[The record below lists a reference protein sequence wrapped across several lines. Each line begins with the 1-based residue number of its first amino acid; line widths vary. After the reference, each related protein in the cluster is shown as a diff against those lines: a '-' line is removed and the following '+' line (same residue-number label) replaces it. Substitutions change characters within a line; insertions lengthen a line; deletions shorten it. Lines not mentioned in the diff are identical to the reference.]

1 MRIGVDYYPEHWD
14 KDMWKSDVRLM
25 AETGVKI
32 VRLAEFAWCRLE
44 PADGVFDFVWLDEAI
59 RLFATNGIDVIIGT
73 PTNCPPRWLC
83 EKHPE
88 ILPVGDNGRTNPIG
102 IRGHRCYNSPALREY
117 AGRIVP
123 KLAEHYKDSPNVT
136 AWQLDNELE
145 ANICFCDT
153 CNKKHREWLKR
164 KYGTLGALNKAYGNI
179 VWSGEYQSWEQI
191 DPPYGG
197 YNTAWLNPAYMI
209 DFERRA
215 TDDML
220 EFIRFQADIIR
231 SYIPDA
237 FITTNACFCNHTS
250 DFTAMFSDLDVAA
263 YDNYPT
269 TSVSHDYE
277 NITSTSAYLDMIRGA
292 KRKNFWIM
300 EELSGTPGCWAPMQK
315 TPAPGMIKGYA
326 LQAFAHGADTVIF
339 FRWRTANIGAEMH
352 WHGLIDHSGVPGR
365 RFDEFAQ
372 LCGEAEKL
380 KDIRGSELRSDIAI
394 LFSADSGRAFRL
406 QPQTDGFSYIEQIK
420 AVHQAFVR
428 YGLNVDIIDEHAD
441 ISGYKIVCAPA
452 LYVTDST
459 TVKRL
464 RDFAENGG
472 TVVLTARS
480 GVKDENNNCIME
492 PLPTVY
498 RELVGCHVTEY
509 DPIGWDKAKVRF
521 TDGEEY
527 ECKQWCDILETDTA
541 KTAASYS
548 SGFYAGQPAV
558 TVNSYGGG
566 KAFYIGT
573 VGTRRMYEKAA
584 KQILDASGIP
594 YIEGLPENVEVTT
607 RTGSGITARFV
618 FNNSDLERTFE
629 LNGEKLHLDPFEMK
643 IIRLENDI

>member
-59 RLFATNGIDVIIGT
+59 RLFADNGIEVIIGT

-117 AGRIVP
+117 AGRIVA
-123 KLAEHYKDSPNVT
+123 KLAEHYKDFPNVT

-197 YNTAWLNPAYMI
+197 YNTAWLNPSYMI

-250 DFTAMFSDLDVAA
+250 DFTAMFSDLDMAA

-509 DPIGWDKAKVRF
+509 DPIGWDRAKVRF

-541 KTAASYS
+541 ETAASYS

-643 IIRLENDI
+643 IIRLENEI

>member
-44 PADGVFDFVWLDEAI
+44 PADGIFDFGWLDEAI
-59 RLFATNGIDVIIGT
+59 RLFADNGIEVIIGT

-117 AGRIVP
+117 AGRIVA
-123 KLAEHYKDSPNVT
+123 KLAEHYKDFPNVT

-145 ANICFCDT
+145 ANTCFCDT

-197 YNTAWLNPAYMI
+197 YNTAWLNPSYMI

-380 KDIRGSELRSDIAI
+380 KDVRGSELRSDIAI

>member
-59 RLFATNGIDVIIGT
+59 RLFADNGIEVIIGT

-117 AGRIVP
+117 AGRIVA
-123 KLAEHYKDSPNVT
+123 KLAEHYKDFPNVT

-197 YNTAWLNPAYMI
+197 YNTAWLNPSYMI

-541 KTAASYS
+541 ETAASYS

-573 VGTRRMYEKAA
+573 IGTRRMYEKAA

-618 FNNSDLERTFE
+618 FNNSDLERTIE

>member
-59 RLFATNGIDVIIGT
+59 RLFADNGIEVIIGT
-73 PTNCPPRWLC
+73 PTHCPPRWLC

-88 ILPVGDNGRTNPIG
+88 ILPVGDNGRINPIG

-117 AGRIVP
+117 AGRIVA
-123 KLAEHYKDSPNVT
+123 KLAEHYKDFPNVT

-164 KYGTLGALNKAYGNI
+164 KYGTLEALNKAYGNV

-292 KRKNFWIM
+292 KRNNFWIM
-300 EELSGTPGCWAPMQK
+300 EELSGTPGCWAPMQR

-365 RFDEFAQ
+365 RFYEFAE
-372 LCGEAEKL
+372 LCKEAEEL
-380 KDIRGSELRSDIAI
+380 KDIQGSELHSDIAI
-394 LFSADSGRAFRL
+394 LYSPDSGRAFRL

-452 LYVTDST
+452 LYVTDNS
-459 TVKRL
+459 TVKML
-464 RDFAENGG
+464 HGFAESGG

-509 DPIGWDKAKVRF
+509 DPIGRDKAKVRF
-521 TDGEEY
+521 TDGKEY

-541 KTAASYS
+541 ETVASYES
-548 SGFYAGQPAV
+548 EFYAGKPAI
-558 TVNSYGGG
+558 TVNSCGSG

-573 VGTRRMYEKAA
+573 VGTRRMYEKAV
-584 KQILDASGIP
+584 KQILDISGLA
-594 YIEGLPENVEVTT
+594 YTEGLPENVEITT
-607 RTGSGITARFV
+607 RTGNGITARFI
-618 FNNSDLERTFE
+618 FNNTNLKRSFE
-629 LNGEKLHLDPFEMK
+629 LDGKAIQLDPFEVK
-643 IIRLENDI
+643 IIRM

>member
-14 KDMWKSDVRLM
+14 KDMWTSDVRLM

-44 PADGVFDFVWLDEAI
+44 PADGIFDFGWLDEAI
-59 RLFATNGIDVIIGT
+59 RLFADNGIEVIIGT

-117 AGRIVP
+117 AGRIVA
-123 KLAEHYKDSPNVT
+123 KLAEHYKDFPNVT

-197 YNTAWLNPAYMI
+197 YNTAWLNPSYMI

-231 SYIPDA
+231 SYIPEA

-380 KDIRGSELRSDIAI
+380 KDVRGSELRSDIAI
-394 LFSADSGRAFRL
+394 PFSADSGRAFRL

-464 RDFAENGG
+464 RDFAGNGG

-541 KTAASYS
+541 ETAASYS

-573 VGTRRMYEKAA
+573 IGTRRMYEKAA

-643 IIRLENDI
+643 IIRLENEI

>member
-59 RLFATNGIDVIIGT
+59 RLFADNGIEVIIGT

-117 AGRIVP
+117 AGRIVA
-123 KLAEHYKDSPNVT
+123 KLAEHYKDFPNVT

-464 RDFAENGG
+464 RDFTENGG

-509 DPIGWDKAKVRF
+509 DPIGWDRAKVRF

>member
-44 PADGVFDFVWLDEAI
+44 PADGIFDFGWLDEAI
-59 RLFATNGIDVIIGT
+59 RLFADNGIEVIIGT

-117 AGRIVP
+117 AGRIVA
-123 KLAEHYKDSPNVT
+123 KLAEHYKDFPNVT

-197 YNTAWLNPAYMI
+197 YNTAWLNPSYMI

-231 SYIPDA
+231 SYIPEA

-541 KTAASYS
+541 ETAASYS

-573 VGTRRMYEKAA
+573 IGTRRMYEKAA

>member
-14 KDMWKSDVRLM
+14 KDMWTSDVRLM

-59 RLFATNGIDVIIGT
+59 RLFADNGIEVIIGT

-88 ILPVGDNGRTNPIG
+88 ILPGGDNGRTNPIG

-117 AGRIVP
+117 AGRIVA
-123 KLAEHYKDSPNVT
+123 KLAEHYKDFPNVT

-197 YNTAWLNPAYMI
+197 YNTAWLNPSYMI

>member
-59 RLFATNGIDVIIGT
+59 RLFADNGIEVIIGT

-117 AGRIVP
+117 AGRIVA
-123 KLAEHYKDSPNVT
+123 KLAEHYKDFPNVT

-197 YNTAWLNPAYMI
+197 YNTAWLNPSYMI

-380 KDIRGSELRSDIAI
+380 KDIRGSELRSVIAI

-464 RDFAENGG
+464 RDFAGNGG

-541 KTAASYS
+541 ETAASYS

-573 VGTRRMYEKAA
+573 IGTRRMYEKAA

>member
-44 PADGVFDFVWLDEAI
+44 PADGIFDFGWLDEAI
-59 RLFATNGIDVIIGT
+59 RLFADNGIEVIIGT

-117 AGRIVP
+117 AGRIVA
-123 KLAEHYKDSPNVT
+123 KLAEHYKDFPNVT

-145 ANICFCDT
+145 ANTCFCDT

-197 YNTAWLNPAYMI
+197 YNTAWLNPSYMI

-380 KDIRGSELRSDIAI
+380 KDVRGSELRSDIAI

-573 VGTRRMYEKAA
+573 IGTRRMYEKAA

>member
-44 PADGVFDFVWLDEAI
+44 PADGIFDFGWLDEAI
-59 RLFATNGIDVIIGT
+59 RLFADNGIEVIIGT

-117 AGRIVP
+117 AGRIVA
-123 KLAEHYKDSPNVT
+123 KLAEHYKDFPNVT

-164 KYGTLGALNKAYGNI
+164 KYGTLGALNKAYGSI

-464 RDFAENGG
+464 RDFAGNGG

-541 KTAASYS
+541 ETAASYS

-573 VGTRRMYEKAA
+573 IGTRRMYEKAA

>member
-14 KDMWKSDVRLM
+14 KDMWTSDVRLM

-59 RLFATNGIDVIIGT
+59 RLFADNGIEVIIGT

-117 AGRIVP
+117 AGRIVA
-123 KLAEHYKDSPNVT
+123 KLAEHYKDFPNVT

-197 YNTAWLNPAYMI
+197 YNTAWLNPSYMI

-231 SYIPDA
+231 SYIPEA

-250 DFTAMFSDLDVAA
+250 DFTAMFSDLDMAA

-269 TSVSHDYE
+269 TSVSHDYPDDPE
-277 NITSTSAYLDMIRGA
+277 CAVLSDQYMFGSDILAAPIIHRGETERTVYLPEGKWIRTLDKKVYEGGQKISA
-292 KRKNFWIM
+292 
-300 EELSGTPGCWAPMQK
+300 
-315 TPAPGMIKGYA
+315 
-326 LQAFAHGADTVIF
+326 H
-339 FRWRTANIGAEMH
+339 AE
-352 WHGLIDHSGVPGR
+352 I
-365 RFDEFAQ
+365 DEF
-372 LCGEAEKL
+372 
-380 KDIRGSELRSDIAI
+380 I
-394 LFSADSGRAFRL
+394 
-406 QPQTDGFSYIEQIK
+406 
-420 AVHQAFVR
+420 AFVR
-428 YGLNVDIIDEHAD
+428 AGAEII
-441 ISGYKIVCAPA
+441 
-452 LYVTDST
+452 
-459 TVKRL
+459 
-464 RDFAENGG
+464 
-472 TVVLTARS
+472 
-480 GVKDENNNCIME
+480 
-492 PLPTVY
+492 
-498 RELVGCHVTEY
+498 
-509 DPIGWDKAKVRF
+509 
-521 TDGEEY
+521 
-527 ECKQWCDILETDTA
+527 
-541 KTAASYS
+541 
-548 SGFYAGQPAV
+548 
-558 TVNSYGGG
+558 
-566 KAFYIGT
+566 
-573 VGTRRMYEKAA
+573 
-584 KQILDASGIP
+584 
-594 YIEGLPENVEVTT
+594 EV
-607 RTGSGITARFV
+607 F
-618 FNNSDLERTFE
+618 
-629 LNGEKLHLDPFEMK
+629 
-643 IIRLENDI
+643 

>member
-14 KDMWKSDVRLM
+14 KEMWKSDVRLM

-59 RLFATNGIDVIIGT
+59 RLFADNGIEVIIGT

-117 AGRIVP
+117 AGRIVA
-123 KLAEHYKDSPNVT
+123 KLAEHYKDFPNVT

-164 KYGTLGALNKAYGNI
+164 KYGTLGALNKAYGSI

-197 YNTAWLNPAYMI
+197 YSTAWLNPAYMI

-380 KDIRGSELRSDIAI
+380 KDVRGSELRSDIAI

-509 DPIGWDKAKVRF
+509 DPIGWDRAKVRF

-541 KTAASYS
+541 ETAASYS

>member
-1 MRIGVDYYPEHWD
+1 MERLLHYV
-14 KDMWKSDVRLM
+14 WKHRM
-25 AETGVKI
+25 
-32 VRLAEFAWCRLE
+32 
-44 PADGVFDFVWLDEAI
+44 
-59 RLFATNGIDVIIGT
+59 
-73 PTNCPPRWLC
+73 
-83 EKHPE
+83 
-88 ILPVGDNGRTNPIG
+88 LPVGTLIATDG
-102 IRGHRCYNSPALREY
+102 
-117 AGRIVP
+117 
-123 KLAEHYKDSPNVT
+123 
-136 AWQLDNELE
+136 QELE
-145 ANICFCDT
+145 VILTDFLRGEQKFDSL
-153 CNKKHREWLKR
+153 E
-164 KYGTLGALNKAYGNI
+164 TL
-179 VWSGEYQSWEQI
+179 Q
-191 DPPYGG
+191 
-197 YNTAWLNPAYMI
+197 
-209 DFERRA
+209 
-215 TDDML
+215 
-220 EFIRFQADIIR
+220 
-231 SYIPDA
+231 
-237 FITTNACFCNHTS
+237 
-250 DFTAMFSDLDVAA
+250 
-263 YDNYPT
+263 
-269 TSVSHDYE
+269 
-277 NITSTSAYLDMIRGA
+277 
-292 KRKNFWIM
+292 
-300 EELSGTPGCWAPMQK
+300 
-315 TPAPGMIKGYA
+315 
-326 LQAFAHGADTVIF
+326 LQ
-339 FRWRTANIGAEMH
+339 
-352 WHGLIDHSGVPGR
+352 
-365 RFDEFAQ
+365 
-372 LCGEAEKL
+372 
-380 KDIRGSELRSDIAI
+380 LRSDIAI

-464 RDFAENGG
+464 RDFAGNGG

-509 DPIGWDKAKVRF
+509 DPIGWDMAKVRF

-541 KTAASYS
+541 ETAASYS

>member
-44 PADGVFDFVWLDEAI
+44 PADGIFDFGWLDEAI
-59 RLFATNGIDVIIGT
+59 RLFADNGIEVIIGT

-117 AGRIVP
+117 AGRIVA
-123 KLAEHYKDSPNVT
+123 KLAEHYKDFPNVT

-164 KYGTLGALNKAYGNI
+164 KYGTLGALNKAYGTI

-250 DFTAMFSDLDVAA
+250 DFTAMFSNLDVAA

-269 TSVSHDYE
+269 TSVSHDYK

-380 KDIRGSELRSDIAI
+380 KDVRGSELRSDIAI

-464 RDFAENGG
+464 RDFAGNGG

-541 KTAASYS
+541 ETAASYS

>member
-14 KDMWKSDVRLM
+14 KDMWTSDVRLM

-44 PADGVFDFVWLDEAI
+44 PADGIFDFGWLDEAI
-59 RLFATNGIDVIIGT
+59 RLFADNGIEVIIGT

-117 AGRIVP
+117 AGRIVA
-123 KLAEHYKDSPNVT
+123 KLAEHYKDFPNVT

-231 SYIPDA
+231 SYIPEA

-380 KDIRGSELRSDIAI
+380 KDVRGSELRSDIAI
-394 LFSADSGRAFRL
+394 PFSADSGRAFRL

-464 RDFAENGG
+464 RDFAGNGG

-541 KTAASYS
+541 ETAASYS

-573 VGTRRMYEKAA
+573 IGTRRMYEKAA

-643 IIRLENDI
+643 IIRLENEI

>member
-59 RLFATNGIDVIIGT
+59 RLFADNGIEVIIGT

-117 AGRIVP
+117 AGRIVA
-123 KLAEHYKDSPNVT
+123 KLAEHYKDFPNVT

-197 YNTAWLNPAYMI
+197 YNTAWLNPSYMI

-541 KTAASYS
+541 ETAASYS

-573 VGTRRMYEKAA
+573 IGTRRMYEKAA

>member
-59 RLFATNGIDVIIGT
+59 RLFADNGIEVIIGT

-117 AGRIVP
+117 AGRIVA
-123 KLAEHYKDSPNVT
+123 KLAEHYKDFPNVT

-145 ANICFCDT
+145 ANICSCDT

-164 KYGTLGALNKAYGNI
+164 KYGTLGALNKAYGSI

-231 SYIPDA
+231 SYIPEA

-380 KDIRGSELRSDIAI
+380 KDVRGSELRSDIAI

-428 YGLNVDIIDEHAD
+428 YGLNVDIIDQHAD

-464 RDFAENGG
+464 RDFAGNGG

-541 KTAASYS
+541 ETAASYS

>member
-59 RLFATNGIDVIIGT
+59 RLFADNGIEVIIGT

-117 AGRIVP
+117 AGRIVA
-123 KLAEHYKDSPNVT
+123 KLAEHYKDFPNVT

-464 RDFAENGG
+464 RDFTENGG

-541 KTAASYS
+541 ETAASYS

>member
-44 PADGVFDFVWLDEAI
+44 PADGIFDFGWLDEAI
-59 RLFATNGIDVIIGT
+59 RLFADNGIEVIIGT

-117 AGRIVP
+117 AGRIVA
-123 KLAEHYKDSPNVT
+123 KLAEHYKDFPNVT

-231 SYIPDA
+231 SYIPEA

-380 KDIRGSELRSDIAI
+380 KDIRGSELRSVIAI

-541 KTAASYS
+541 ETAASYS

-573 VGTRRMYEKAA
+573 IGTRRMYEKAA

>member
-59 RLFATNGIDVIIGT
+59 RLFADNGIEVIIGT

-117 AGRIVP
+117 AGRIVA
-123 KLAEHYKDSPNVT
+123 KLAEHYKDFPNVT

-197 YNTAWLNPAYMI
+197 YNTAWLNPSYMI

-509 DPIGWDKAKVRF
+509 DPIGWDRAKVRF

-573 VGTRRMYEKAA
+573 IGTRRMYEKAA

>member
-59 RLFATNGIDVIIGT
+59 RLFADNGIEVIIGT

-117 AGRIVP
+117 AGRIVA
-123 KLAEHYKDSPNVT
+123 KLAEHYKDFSNVT

-164 KYGTLGALNKAYGNI
+164 KYDTLEALNKAYGNV

-269 TSVSHDYE
+269 TLVSHDYE

-292 KRKNFWIM
+292 KRNNFWIM
-300 EELSGTPGCWAPMQK
+300 EELSGTPGCWAPMQR

-380 KDIRGSELRSDIAI
+380 KDIRGSELHSDIAI
-394 LFSADSGRAFRL
+394 LYSPDSGRAFRL

-452 LYVTDST
+452 LYVTDNS
-459 TVKRL
+459 TVKML
-464 RDFAENGG
+464 HGFAESGG

-492 PLPTVY
+492 QLPTVY
-498 RELVGCHVTEY
+498 RGLVGCHVTEY
-509 DPIGWDKAKVRF
+509 DPIGRDKAKVRF
-521 TDGEEY
+521 TDGKEY

-541 KTAASYS
+541 ETVASYES
-548 SGFYAGQPAV
+548 EFYAGKHAI
-558 TVNSYGGG
+558 TVNSFGSG

-573 VGTRRMYEKAA
+573 VGTKRMYEKAV
-584 KQILDASGIP
+584 KQILDISGLA
-594 YIEGLPENVEVTT
+594 YTEGLPENVEITT
-607 RTGSGITARFV
+607 RTGNGITARFI
-618 FNNSDLERTFE
+618 FNNTNLKRSFE
-629 LNGEKLHLDPFEMK
+629 LDGKAIQLDPFEVK
-643 IIRLENDI
+643 IIRM

>member
-59 RLFATNGIDVIIGT
+59 RLFADNGIEVIIGT

-117 AGRIVP
+117 AGRIVA
-123 KLAEHYKDSPNVT
+123 KLAEHYKDFPNVT

-541 KTAASYS
+541 ETAASYS

-573 VGTRRMYEKAA
+573 IGTRRMYEKAA

>member
-1 MRIGVDYYPEHWD
+1 
-14 KDMWKSDVRLM
+14 MWKSDVRLM

-59 RLFATNGIDVIIGT
+59 RLFADNGIEVIIGT

-117 AGRIVP
+117 AGRIVA
-123 KLAEHYKDSPNVT
+123 KLAEHYKDFPNVT

-197 YNTAWLNPAYMI
+197 YNTAWLNPSYMI

-541 KTAASYS
+541 ETAASYS

-573 VGTRRMYEKAA
+573 IGTRRMYEKAA

>member
-59 RLFATNGIDVIIGT
+59 RLFADNGIEVIIGT

-117 AGRIVP
+117 AGRIVA
-123 KLAEHYKDSPNVT
+123 KLAEHYKDFPNVT

-197 YNTAWLNPAYMI
+197 YNTAWLNPSYMI

-372 LCGEAEKL
+372 LCGEAENL

-509 DPIGWDKAKVRF
+509 DPIGRDRAKVRF

>member
-59 RLFATNGIDVIIGT
+59 RLFADNGIEVIIGT

-117 AGRIVP
+117 AGRIVA
-123 KLAEHYKDSPNVT
+123 KLAEHYKDFPNVT

-179 VWSGEYQSWEQI
+179 VWSSEYQSWEQI

-464 RDFAENGG
+464 RDFAGNGG

-509 DPIGWDKAKVRF
+509 DPIGWDRAKVRF

-607 RTGSGITARFV
+607 RTGSDITARFV

>member
-1 MRIGVDYYPEHWD
+1 MRGAGLNRRTAY
-14 KDMWKSDVRLM
+14 S
-25 AETGVKI
+25 TSG
-32 VRLAEFAWCRLE
+32 
-44 PADGVFDFVWLDEAI
+44 G
-59 RLFATNGIDVIIGT
+59 IIGT

-117 AGRIVP
+117 AGRIVA
-123 KLAEHYKDSPNVT
+123 KLAEHYKDFPNVT

-197 YNTAWLNPAYMI
+197 YNTAWLNPSYMI

-372 LCGEAEKL
+372 LCGEAENL

-541 KTAASYS
+541 ETAASYS

-573 VGTRRMYEKAA
+573 IGTRRMYEKAA

>member
-59 RLFATNGIDVIIGT
+59 RLFADNGIEVIIGT

-117 AGRIVP
+117 AGRIVA
-123 KLAEHYKDSPNVT
+123 KLAEHYKDFPNVT

-509 DPIGWDKAKVRF
+509 DPIGWDRAKVRF

-541 KTAASYS
+541 ETAASYS

-573 VGTRRMYEKAA
+573 IGTRRMYEKAA

>member
-44 PADGVFDFVWLDEAI
+44 PSDGVFDFGWLDEAI
-59 RLFATNGIDVIIGT
+59 RLFADNGIEVIIGT

-117 AGRIVP
+117 AGRIVA
-123 KLAEHYKDSPNVT
+123 KLAEHYKDFPNVT

-197 YNTAWLNPAYMI
+197 YNTAWLNPSYMI

-372 LCGEAEKL
+372 LCGEAENL

-541 KTAASYS
+541 ETAASYS

-573 VGTRRMYEKAA
+573 IGTRRMYEKAA

>member
-44 PADGVFDFVWLDEAI
+44 PSDGIFDFGWLDEAI
-59 RLFATNGIDVIIGT
+59 RLFADNGIEVIIGT

-117 AGRIVP
+117 AGRIVA
-123 KLAEHYKDSPNVT
+123 KLAEHYKDFPNVT

-197 YNTAWLNPAYMI
+197 YNTAWLNPSYMI

-231 SYIPDA
+231 SYIPEA

-541 KTAASYS
+541 ETAASYS

-573 VGTRRMYEKAA
+573 IGTRRMYEKAA

>member
-59 RLFATNGIDVIIGT
+59 RLFADNGIEVIIGT

-117 AGRIVP
+117 AGRIVA
-123 KLAEHYKDSPNVT
+123 KLAEHYKDFSNVT

-197 YNTAWLNPAYMI
+197 YNTAWLNPSYMI

-326 LQAFAHGADTVIF
+326 LQALAHGADTVIF

-541 KTAASYS
+541 ETVASYS

-573 VGTRRMYEKAA
+573 IGTRRMYEKAA

-629 LNGEKLHLDPFEMK
+629 LNGETLHLDPFEVK

>member
-59 RLFATNGIDVIIGT
+59 RLFADNGIEVIIGT

-117 AGRIVP
+117 AGRIVA
-123 KLAEHYKDSPNVT
+123 KLAEHYKDFPNVT

-197 YNTAWLNPAYMI
+197 YNTAWLNPSYMI

-509 DPIGWDKAKVRF
+509 DPIGWDMAKVRF

-541 KTAASYS
+541 ETAASYS